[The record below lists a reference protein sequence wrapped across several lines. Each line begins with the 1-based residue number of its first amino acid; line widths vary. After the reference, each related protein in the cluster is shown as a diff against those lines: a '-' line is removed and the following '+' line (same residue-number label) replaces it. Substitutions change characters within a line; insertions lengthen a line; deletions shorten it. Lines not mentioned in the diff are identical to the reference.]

1 MLGVADSLRYS
12 MALLAGHNLI
22 SHVAFWGIVTIAFA
36 ISIRISISSMST
48 MTVVMTITWISICFG
63 ISISRGFC

>member
-22 SHVAFWGIVTIAFA
+22 SHMAFGSIVTIVFA
-36 ISIRISISSMST
+36 ISIRISISSMSS
-48 MTVVMTITWISICFG
+48 MTIVTTISGLAQLSNI
-63 ISISRGFC
+63 REH